1 MKERILKNSLIATAA
16 VLVASSKAPI
26 NPIESFID
34 SATIKANAE
43 TLNDFSAYD
52 FEQVN
57 ENAQDTVYSINT
69 VTNGNGTIT
78 TEKTYDQ
85 NSTPYGKAK
94 SGDSVMV
101 YIHAE
106 RGYQVSNVTAYDAD
120 NNVIFS
126 DDVEKYSF
134 KMPESDVT
142 IVAEFKAV
150 SYDLDYEDP
159 ENGYIEVFG
168 EDSDNEIDESLG
180 GKYVD
185 VKLYPND
192 GFALSSLEIK
202 DSTGDE
208 VSWFEN
214 GENTVRF
221 VMPTYDVS
229 IVPVFSE
236 TAAESV
242 EETPVAEETPVIEE
256 TAQKAVYNLNTITD
270 GHGRIAVERFALG
283 TLPYGQ
289 ANGGDF
295 VRIHVAEE
303 SGYDLTKLTVKDAD
317 GNVLFSGCDDQIY
330 ITMPESDVTISAE
343 FEKEYTEVKPVVSVS
358 KAVSTKKSANKVSKT
373 AVENKAHT
381 IDIVTDGNGRVSIER
396 VAAGSAVFGTANTND
411 TVILRMNAKKG
422 YEVKKITVLDENNKV
437 VKTSKNDIATFL
449 MPNSGV
455 TVKAEFQP
463 IAYGFDDDDFEDGS
477 VEMIISNTPQG
488 FEDLSL
494 AGWKING
501 YENIA
506 KTVDEAVAAVK
517 LAYDLDP
524 DADITIEA
532 VYR

>member
-214 GENTVRF
+214 GENTV
-221 VMPTYDVS
+221 
-229 IVPVFSE
+229 
-236 TAAESV
+236 
-242 EETPVAEETPVIEE
+242 
-256 TAQKAVYNLNTITD
+256 
-270 GHGRIAVERFALG
+270 
-283 TLPYGQ
+283 
-289 ANGGDF
+289 
-295 VRIHVAEE
+295 
-303 SGYDLTKLTVKDAD
+303 
-317 GNVLFSGCDDQIY
+317 
-330 ITMPESDVTISAE
+330 
-343 FEKEYTEVKPVVSVS
+343 
-358 KAVSTKKSANKVSKT
+358 
-373 AVENKAHT
+373 
-381 IDIVTDGNGRVSIER
+381 
-396 VAAGSAVFGTANTND
+396 
-411 TVILRMNAKKG
+411 
-422 YEVKKITVLDENNKV
+422 
-437 VKTSKNDIATFL
+437 
-449 MPNSGV
+449 
-455 TVKAEFQP
+455 
-463 IAYGFDDDDFEDGS
+463 
-477 VEMIISNTPQG
+477 
-488 FEDLSL
+488 
-494 AGWKING
+494 
-501 YENIA
+501 
-506 KTVDEAVAAVK
+506 
-517 LAYDLDP
+517 
-524 DADITIEA
+524 
-532 VYR
+532 